1 MCPGIQRG
9 RPEAG
14 RKAGGPNVVAWG
26 AGGSWAMMG
35 IVAGGGRMEE
45 AVKVESS
52 WSDRVIE
59 VADQVMAAHRFVR
72 RPWLCIVLF

>member
-1 MCPGIQRG
+1 MARGG

-45 AVKVESS
+45 AVKV
-52 WSDRVIE
+52 IE

>member
-1 MCPGIQRG
+1 MVCRG

-52 WSDRVIE
+52 WSDRVRGSPRAFHAQLWL
-59 VADQVMAAHRFVR
+59 VLDVCGGCVR
-72 RPWLCIVLF
+72 VSYL